1 MKPIGQI
8 IKEELQRQ
16 ERGIS
21 WFARK
26 LSCDRSNVYRVF
38 DKESIDTG
46 MLLRISVVLQH
57 DFFAEYSNALR
68 ERISSNQQESSNN
81 LIINE
86 ETGEEN

>member
-16 ERGIS
+16 ERGIT

-38 DKESIDTG
+38 EKESIDTG

-57 DFFAEYSNALR
+57 DFFVEYSNAVR
-68 ERISSNQQESSNN
+68 ERLYLEQQNDPNFLTVNTKISDSE
-81 LIINE
+81 
-86 ETGEEN
+86 